1 MSCMGIIKKGFPLL
15 VVLLTTVLCPAN
27 AEDFTV
33 GDFKY
38 TIMSDESVSIAK
50 SDGSTLSGEIVIPET
65 VTYNGKNYSVT
76 SIGDDAFFS
85 CRGLTS
91 VTIPNSVTSI
101 GNDAFFHC
109 SGLTSVTIPNSM
121 TCIGD
126 YAFSGCSGL
135 TSVTIPNS
143 VTSIGIGAFSGCS
156 GLTSVTIP
164 NSMTYIGD
172 HAFSGCI

>member
-1 MSCMGIIKKGFPLL
+1 MSCMGIIKKDFPLL

-76 SIGDDAFFS
+76 SIGDDAFLHCS
-85 CRGLTS
+85 GLTS
-91 VTIPNSVTSI
+91 ITIPNSVTY
-101 GNDAFFHC
+101 
-109 SGLTSVTIPNSM
+109 
-121 TCIGD
+121 IGD
-126 YAFSGCSGL
+126 HVFSYCSSL
-135 TSVTIPNS
+135 ASITIPNS
-143 VTSIGIGAFSGCS
+143 VTSIGIGAFFGS
-156 GLTSVTIP
+156 
-164 NSMTYIGD
+164 
-172 HAFSGCI
+172 

>member
-76 SIGDDAFFS
+76 SIGDDAFLHCS
-85 CRGLTS
+85 GLTS
-91 VTIPNSVTSI
+91 ITIPNSVTY
-101 GNDAFFHC
+101 
-109 SGLTSVTIPNSM
+109 
-121 TCIGD
+121 IGD
-126 YAFSGCSGL
+126 HVFSYCSSL
-135 TSVTIPNS
+135 ASITIPNS
-143 VTSIGIGAFSGCS
+143 VTSIGIGAFFGS
-156 GLTSVTIP
+156 
-164 NSMTYIGD
+164 
-172 HAFSGCI
+172 